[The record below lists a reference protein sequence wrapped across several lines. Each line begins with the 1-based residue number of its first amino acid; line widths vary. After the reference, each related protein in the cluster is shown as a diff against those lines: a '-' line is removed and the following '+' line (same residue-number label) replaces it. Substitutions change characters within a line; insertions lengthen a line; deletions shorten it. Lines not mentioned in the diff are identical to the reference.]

1 MTVPRCRCGMS
12 RPGRMPRGA
21 CARCPDCGSGIAM
34 GAPYPEPVAHSIQDG
49 ACRLCG
55 LAEASIREVARV
67 RGVAARVEAV

>member
-1 MTVPRCRCGMS
+1 
-12 RPGRMPRGA
+12 
-21 CARCPDCGSGIAM
+21 M